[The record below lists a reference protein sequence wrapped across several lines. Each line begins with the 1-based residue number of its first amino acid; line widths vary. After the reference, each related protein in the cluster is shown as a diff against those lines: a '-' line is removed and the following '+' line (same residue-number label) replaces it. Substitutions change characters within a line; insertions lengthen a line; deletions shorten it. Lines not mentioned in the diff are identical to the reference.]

1 MTMIMAERADNGED
15 SFVYTGGEQVVPR
28 DVTRVIVDKSVKIIR
43 REAFAGR
50 DRLVS
55 IEMHDGIEII
65 EMGAFSFCTS
75 LKGSIKLPGVRVVE
89 KYAFTRTGLTDV
101 EFGDKLETIGA
112 GAFCYCFFLKT
123 VKMPT
128 VREIEDFAF
137 QSCEHLTDVEMPD
150 VERIGNNAFSQCTR
164 LRRIAIPLKD
174 GIIAGDNVFYDC
186 KNLSTVNLGGGIHK
200 TISSLHLESWRNEM
214 NAEIDRINSDLE
226 DTPGNHK
233 TRAIR
238 QWIES
243 VLERLNHYKT
253 EHYMVLKEAMT
264 LLELA
269 LWKAKLLD
277 EKEEEDHFL
286 GGKQASKRAKIDDET
301 ARTELR
307 ITSGASDV
315 ITNVLSF
322 LVLE

>member
-1 MTMIMAERADNGED
+1 MEHGDDHHHI
-15 SFVYTGGEQVVPR
+15 FVYTGGEQVVPR
-28 DVTRVIVDKSVKIIR
+28 DVTHVIVDKSVKIIR
-43 REAFAGR
+43 QRAFEGR

-55 IEMHDGIEII
+55 IEMHDEIETI
-65 EMGAFSFCTS
+65 EEEAFYACTS
-75 LKGSIKLPGVRVVE
+75 LRCSIKLPGVRVVGNR
-89 KYAFTRTGLTDV
+89 AFAHTDLTDV
-101 EFGDKLETIGA
+101 EFGDKLETIGYS
-112 GAFCYCFFLKT
+112 AFNNCRSLRS

-128 VREIEDFAF
+128 IRDIDTDAF
-137 QSCEHLTDVEMPD
+137 QCCDQLTDVEMPD
-150 VERIGNNAFSQCTR
+150 VERIGDDAFFNCTR
-164 LRRIAIPLKD
+164 LRRIAIPLRNDIFD
-174 GIIAGDNVFYDC
+174 GNNVFSDC
-186 KNLSTVNLGGGIHK
+186 DNLSTVNLGGGIHK

-214 NAEIDRINSDLE
+214 NEEIDRINSDLE
-226 DTPGNHK
+226 DNPVGDHK

-253 EHYMVLKEAMT
+253 EHKALVKEAMT

-286 GGKQASKRAKIDDET
+286 GGKQASKKVKIDTE
-301 ARTELR
+301 AVRKELR

-315 ITNVLSF
+315 IENVLPF
-322 LVLE
+322 LTLDE